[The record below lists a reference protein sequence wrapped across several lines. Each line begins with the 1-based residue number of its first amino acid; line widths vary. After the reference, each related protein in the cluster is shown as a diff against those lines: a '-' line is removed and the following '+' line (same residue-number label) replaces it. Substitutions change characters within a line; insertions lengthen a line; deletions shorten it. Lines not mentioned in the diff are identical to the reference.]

1 MDATTAQSSLDGFN
15 LADLFGIG
23 VGLNPN
29 PGTAAAPVPS
39 EENADQLDLAFLEKP
54 DLLEVPT
61 SPGAVPLGGAFDE
74 ESFCENIGLEN
85 IWGPVP
91 EGLAGYRPEG
101 FHPEVVGDLASVSC
115 SSSAA
120 AAGPLMLG
128 SSNAAAAMAVLKEEL
143 QAEAEGDYGPSAPP
157 PIQHPIQPQPQ
168 QPQMIQIE
176 GYSVTVAPKGKP
188 LYCAPEDRDDQA
200 VQRLFPEWTLRLER
214 NLFNRW
220 KKKNGVRKL
229 TAAENDRLKKYRR
242 TMLARVYADRAR
254 HRRAGQHNHAES
266 LAVQL
271 QSENAALRA
280 RVAELEAQ
288 VTGR

>member
-1 MDATTAQSSLDGFN
+1 MDSTTAQSSLDGFN

-23 VGLNPN
+23 LNPT
-29 PGTAAAPVPS
+29 PGAAPTPAPAPS
-39 EENADQLDLAFLEKP
+39 EEGEQLDKAFSETP
-54 DLLEVPT
+54 DLREVPT
-61 SPGAVPLGGAFDE
+61 SPGAVPLGSGEFDE
-74 ESFCENIGLEN
+74 DAFCENIGLEN
-85 IWGPVP
+85 IWGGAP
-91 EGLAGYRPEG
+91 EGLAGYGPEG
-101 FHPEVVGDLASVSC
+101 FHPEVVGDIAAVSC
-115 SSSAA
+115 SSSST
-120 AAGPLMLG
+120 GPLRLG
-128 SSNAAAAMAVLKEEL
+128 SGNAAAAMAVLKEEL
-143 QAEAEGDYGPSAPP
+143 QGDYGFSSPAPTQQP
-157 PIQHPIQPQPQ
+157 GQQDPNQPQP

-188 LYCAPEDRDDQA
+188 LYCSPEDRDDHA

-214 NLFNRW
+214 NLFNKW

-229 TAAENDRLKKYRR
+229 TAAENDRLKRYRR

-254 HRRAGQHNHAES
+254 HRRAGKHSHAEA

-271 QSENAALRA
+271 QSENATLRA